1 MNNGTSKILVV
12 DDEPDLQMLMLQKFR
27 NKVKSREYEFLF
39 AEDGV
44 EALEVI
50 QGNPELSLI
59 LCDIN
64 MPRMDGLTLLV
75 ELLELK
81 RDDLKTVMVSAYGDL
96 ENIRTAMN
104 RGAYDFVTKPID
116 FKDMEIT
123 IEKCLT
129 EVSRVL
135 KTREME
141 NQLKSLNYDLDMAAR
156 IQERILHQDFP
167 VFPEDTRFDIFAD
180 MIPAKHVGGDFYD
193 FFKFDEDHLAFFI
206 GDVAG
211 KGMPAA
217 IYMAVCRTMLKAIGS
232 EVKDPADCIFKVNN
246 MLIPESDISTFVT
259 VFYGVLNVKTGE
271 LSYCNGG
278 HNLPYLLTSE
288 GEVKPLEDVG
298 GLLLGMFENAP
309 YDKGST
315 RLSPGDT
322 IISFTDGVTEA
333 ENEEEQYFDEERVV
347 AFLDK
352 NAHKSLTSQ
361 VKGLFLEVMKFVGS
375 APQSDDITVLSLR
388 LNETEQP
395 GETETDQ

>member
-1 MNNGTSKILVV
+1 MNNATKKILVV

-27 NKVKSREYEFLF
+27 NKVKSKEYEFLF
-39 AEDGV
+39 AEDGM
-44 EALEVI
+44 EALDVVRD
-50 QGNPELSLI
+50 NPELSLV

-75 ELLELK
+75 ELLNLQRE
-81 RDDLKTVMVSAYGDL
+81 DLKTVMVSAYGDF

-123 IEKCLT
+123 IEKCLA
-129 EVSRVL
+129 EVNRVL
-135 KTREME
+135 KAKEME
-141 NQLKSLNYDLDMAAR
+141 DQLKSLNFDLDMAAR
-156 IQERILHQDFP
+156 IQTRILHQEFP
-167 VFPEDTRFDIFAD
+167 VFPDDTRFDIFAD

-232 EVKDPADCIFKVNN
+232 EVKDPAECISKVNN

-259 VFYGVLNVKTGE
+259 VFYGVLNVRTGE

-278 HNLPYLLTSE
+278 HNLPYILPAD
-288 GEVKPLEDVG
+288 GKVKELKDVG
-298 GLLLGMFENAP
+298 GLLLGKFENAP
-309 YDKGST
+309 YEMNTVK
-315 RLSPGDT
+315 LKPGDT
-322 IISFTDGVTEA
+322 VVTFTDGVTEA
-333 ENEEEQYFDEERVV
+333 ENEEESYFDEERV
-347 AFLDK
+347 
-352 NAHKSLTSQ
+352 T
-361 VKGLFLEVMKFVGS
+361 
-375 APQSDDITVLSLR
+375 
-388 LNETEQP
+388 
-395 GETETDQ
+395 